1 MKGITSSSEHANGR
15 SSAIDFGLNA
25 EADIPTVDATV
36 DARRHHFS
44 TLLSRS
50 HRMAPQ
56 CASVMNSCFVSA
68 PRAFDAP
75 KTKSHRA
82 RGRLAVVASASAD
95 RVAKIRASSLQLD
108 AYDDEAIARGVIAM
122 RARESEVFASSPDWL
137 LAWFLRDRK
146 LDVDKAADKTK
157 KYLQWRSEDGYENL
171 SRSQEVEEEAL
182 SGKAVLLNERDVLGR
197 PVVYVTLTK
206 HDVETRELARTCKL
220 CVKLVDE
227 ALETLRNEGPGAS
240 ETLMCVF
247 DLRGFSMKNAD
258 IDFVKFFIKCI
269 FDYFPKRI
277 SQVLLIEPPWVF
289 TPVWQIIKPLMGKY
303 ASLVKQ
309 TKAKEAKEYFAD
321 ESALF

>member
-1 MKGITSSSEHANGR
+1 MMSQRAVLAPSTVLCAPNG
-15 SSAIDFGLNA
+15 G
-25 EADIPTVDATV
+25 
-36 DARRHHFS
+36 ARRC
-44 TLLSRS
+44 TRAVRAASRG
-50 HRMAPQ
+50 
-56 CASVMNSCFVSA
+56 VS
-68 PRAFDAP
+68 
-75 KTKSHRA
+75 
-82 RGRLAVVASASAD
+82 VVASASAE
-95 RVAKIRASSLQLD
+95 RVEKIRASGLTLD
-108 AYDDEAIARGVIAM
+108 AFAKAEVAAGVATM
-122 RARESEVFASSPDWL
+122 RANDPDAFKDAPDWL
-137 LAWFLRDRK
+137 LEWFLRDRK
-146 LDVDKAADKTK
+146 LDADKATEKTK
-157 KYLQWRSEDGYENL
+157 KYLQWRMDDGYDAL
-171 SRSQEVEEEAL
+171 ASAPDVAEEAAT
-182 SGKAVLLNERDVLGR
+182 GKAVLLAERDVLGR

-227 ALETLRNEGPGAS
+227 ALEALRAEGDGAS
-240 ETLMCVF
+240 ETIMCVF

-321 ESALF
+321 ESTLF